1 MKVDGLKCHDTLV
14 TKLKQ
19 RLSYGTNPDY
29 KAWKQ
34 SVKEKFIE
42 LIGLEEVKANEAAD
56 PCFEIEAVV
65 KKDGY
70 TRTRFTFYSE
80 VDAVVS
86 CYILV
91 PDNLKEKRPVCITL
105 QGHSTGF
112 HNSIG
117 EPKFE
122 EDFKGQPR
130 TAFAVQAVKEGY
142 IAVAIEQRAMGE
154 RSACNQ
160 ENRRVHIH
168 ERINRC
174 YYETITA
181 ALMGRTVAA
190 ERIFDVMKTIDVLKE
205 QFSDVCDFDKIAI
218 TGNSGGGTTSFYAAC
233 IDERI
238 KISLPSCAFCPF
250 PESILKFYHCSCN
263 YIPSAFKW
271 FDMQDISCL
280 IAPRKLS
287 IIAGQQ
293 DPSFLIEGVRRGY
306 ETVKKIY
313 REEGAENNC
322 TLIESE
328 LGHYWRDD
336 LVWPE
341 MKRLMDSL

>member
-1 MKVDGLKCHDTLV
+1 MIVNGDKCHDLLAENKPVYSFDENMSFETQKERIRA
-14 TKLKQ
+14 KL
-19 RLSYGTNPDY
+19 
-29 KAWKQ
+29 
-34 SVKEKFIE
+34 IE
-42 LIGLEEVKANEAAD
+42 LSGLDLIAQNACEPNLD
-56 PCFEIEAVV
+56 IEIDEMR
-65 KKDGY
+65 DGY
-70 TRTRFTFYSE
+70 RFIRFTFESE
-80 VDAVVS
+80 RGAVVP
-86 CYILV
+86 CYMLI
-91 PDNLKEKRPVCITL
+91 PDTGKEKYPVAIVL

-122 EDFKGQPR
+122 EDFDKQPR

-160 ENRRVHIH
+160 EGRRVHIH

-190 ERIFDVMKTIDVLKE
+190 ERIFDVMKTIDVLEEK
-205 QFSDVCDFDKIAI
+205 FSDVCDFNKIAI

-271 FDMQDISCL
+271 FDMQDLSCISNL
-280 IAPRKLS
+280 EN
-287 IIAGQQ
+287 
-293 DPSFLIEGVRRGY
+293 FL
-306 ETVKKIY
+306 
-313 REEGAENNC
+313 
-322 TLIESE
+322 L
-328 LGHYWRDD
+328 
-336 LVWPE
+336 
-341 MKRLMDSL
+341 